1 MAELARRV
9 PAGGEPYGGGGEMG
23 TYDDGLLRPVSV
35 HSVAWV
41 RAEIRPPR
49 RQGAATELRARG
61 RGASWCRVKLRLPAE
76 GAELRRDAEEG
87 AAVRRGDPAAAPRG
101 DEDRGGRREAGG
113 ARRRR

>member
-61 RGASWCRVKLRLPAE
+61 RGASWCRVKLCLPAE

-87 AAVRRGDPAAAPRG
+87 AA
-101 DEDRGGRREAGG
+101 
-113 ARRRR
+113 AR